1 MVRAKIIGGRYE
13 LDPNSRRRGGMGEV
27 WFGYD
32 KRLDRPIA
40 IKFIRVDR
48 LADGRPDDELT
59 RRFVRESRITASL
72 EHPGVPAVYDCGTDG
87 DDLYLVMQLV
97 RGAPLNDLL
106 DEVEEIPVG
115 WAAAVAAQVCS
126 VLAVAHANSLVHR
139 DLKPANLMLCPDGT
153 VKVLDFGVAAAL
165 SPSATRLTV
174 TGVVVGTAEY
184 MAPEQTMS
192 GTTSP
197 QTDLY
202 ALGVILHEL
211 LAGRNQFAAET
222 PLASMR
228 RHVDE
233 PPVPVRTLRPDVPE
247 GLERLI
253 LWLLAKKPEDRPSG
267 AALVYERLLPFCR
280 ELPPLPGFVDGGAA
294 QPVRMYAAV
303 VGRVATS
310 PNVTGNTAGNAAGNA
325 VVGYADHGPVATG
338 SVAPVPPS
346 SVPHAPA
353 SYGPVSYAPAAQ
365 AMAPHGSVSQ
375 GSGHRPPGGHD
386 VGRVRRDAGALKGES
401 RYRQAAELLAEA
413 VQSVEPGGDEG
424 LELRIELADVLFLG
438 GDYRRAAPEF
448 RRLAADLAER
458 RGEDDHL
465 VLRFRLME
473 ANCHAALGDTTL
485 ALEQMRLL
493 LRDERRLRVDEDRIL
508 ELRRRIGLLELGAG
522 ERVRAGRTLG
532 DLLPDLERRYGVE
545 HPTVGKVRELLD
557 GLAAAR

>member
-1 MVRAKIIGGRYE
+1 MRAKIIGGRYE
-13 LDPNSRRRGGMGEV
+13 LDLNSRRRGGMGEV

-106 DEVEEIPVG
+106 DEVEELPVG

-126 VLAVAHANSLVHR
+126 VLAVAHASSLVHR

-165 SPSATRLTV
+165 SPSSTRLTV

-233 PPVPVRTLRPDVPE
+233 PPVPVRTLRRDVPE

-280 ELPPLPGFVDGGAA
+280 DLPPLPGFVDGGAA

-303 VGRVATS
+303 VGRVATP
-310 PNVTGNTAGNAAGNA
+310 PNVTGNAA
-325 VVGYADHGPVATG
+325 
-338 SVAPVPPS
+338 
-346 SVPHAPA
+346 PHA
-353 SYGPVSYAPAAQ
+353 APHAATNS
-365 AMAPHGSVSQ
+365 ATNAAPHGS
-375 GSGHRPPGGHD
+375 GHGRSGGQSMA
-386 VGRVRRDAGALKGES
+386 RVRRDAGALKGES
-401 RYRQAAELLAEA
+401 RYRQAADLLAEA
-413 VQSVEPGGDEG
+413 VQSVEPEGDEG

-458 RGEDDHL
+458 RGEDDHM

-473 ANCHAALGDTTL
+473 ANCHAALGDTAL

-522 ERVRAGRTLG
+522 ERVRAGQTLG
-532 DLLPDLERRYGVE
+532 DLLPDLERRYGAA

>member
-1 MVRAKIIGGRYE
+1 
-13 LDPNSRRRGGMGEV
+13 MGEV

-165 SPSATRLTV
+165 SPSVTRLTV

-233 PPVPVRTLRPDVPE
+233 PPVPVRTLRPGVPE

-303 VGRVATS
+303 VGRVATANAA
-310 PNVTGNTAGNAAGNA
+310 PQVTGNA
-325 VVGYADHGPVATG
+325 VREPVATG
-338 SVAPVPPS
+338 SAAPVPRP
-346 SVPHAPA
+346 SVPQTPA
-353 SYGPVSYAPAAQ
+353 SYGSAQ
-365 AMAPHGSVSQ
+365 Q
-375 GSGHRPPGGHD
+375 GSGHWPPGGYD

-473 ANCHAALGDTTL
+473 ANCHAALGDTAL

-532 DLLPDLERRYGVE
+532 DLLPDLERRYGAE
-545 HPTVGKVRELLD
+545 HPAVGKVRELLD

>member
-1 MVRAKIIGGRYE
+1 MRAKIIGGRYE
-13 LDPNSRRRGGMGEV
+13 LDLNSRRRGGMGEV

-106 DEVEEIPVG
+106 DEVEELPVG

-126 VLAVAHANSLVHR
+126 VLAVAHASSLVHR

-165 SPSATRLTV
+165 SPSSTRLTV

-233 PPVPVRTLRPDVPE
+233 PPVPVRTLRRDVPE

-280 ELPPLPGFVDGGAA
+280 DLPPLPGFVDGGAA

-303 VGRVATS
+303 VGRVATP
-310 PNVTGNTAGNAAGNA
+310 PNVTGNAATNATRQVTGNA
-325 VVGYADHGPVATG
+325 VTGNAVTGNAVHGPVATG
-338 SVAPVPPS
+338 SVAP
-346 SVPHAPA
+346 A
-353 SYGPVSYAPAAQ
+353 YGHAAQ
-365 AMAPHGSVSQ
+365 ATASQGSVSRDA
-375 GSGHRPPGGHD
+375 GHRRSGGQSMA
-386 VGRVRRDAGALKGES
+386 RVRRDAGALKGES
-401 RYRQAAELLAEA
+401 RYRQAADLLAEA
-413 VQSVEPGGDEG
+413 VQSVEPEGDEG

-458 RGEDDHL
+458 RGEDDHM

-473 ANCHAALGDTTL
+473 ANCHAALGDTAL

-522 ERVRAGRTLG
+522 ERVRAGQTLG
-532 DLLPDLERRYGVE
+532 DLLPDLERRYGAA